1 MGTTD
6 AKLVS
11 VEGILRL
18 SQSTE
23 LTQKVELWLLND
35 DVNRNNWQYLNL
47 KEHMAQF
54 VDTPILIAYKG
65 KQIGDGHNFDEVR
78 NPDGSV
84 TPSFMSATAERIV
97 GFIKSIEDIRL
108 ETINNKHWIVATGYI
123 WKWYA
128 RELVA
133 KLNGQGGGK
142 SEMSVSIETLIDEMH
157 MDGDTEVFTKYTIL
171 GTTILGDSVAPA
183 VADASIK
190 ALSAI
195 GQASLRE
202 LTLRVASANNP
213 QPTEDESNGTAEGA
227 KKQQKKG
234 LSFSMNK
241 NRLQELV
248 AKVPNHR
255 ILAVSDDKVL
265 MLNAKDDLFMADVIK
280 ENDDLD
286 VGKKVA
292 VNATVV
298 VAEGENSVSFELSDV
313 LANNNA
319 QIKEL
324 TDKLNASESAK
335 EVALTSLGE
344 MQKKE
349 NARRINAIKV
359 AIKNR
364 LAEIK
369 ANTEADID
377 DDACDALLADE
388 SVKAYAEMEDA
399 EGNFV
404 GDERA
409 CKEVDS
415 ICMNA
420 VLKANATRRNNAQ
433 HKFSFEQILGGDDSS
448 DTLDGIL
455 SRISE

>member
-1 MGTTD
+1 MGTSD
-6 AKLVS
+6 VELVS

-47 KEHMAQF
+47 EEHMAQF
-54 VDTPILIAYKG
+54 VGTPILIAYKG

-78 NPDGSV
+78 NADGSV

-97 GFIKSIEDIRL
+97 GVIKSVEDIRL

-213 QPTEDESNGTAEGA
+213 QPTEDESKGTAEGA

-241 NRLQELV
+241 NRLQELI

-255 ILAVSDDKVL
+255 ILAVNGDKVL

-292 VNATVV
+292 VNATVE
-298 VAEGENSVSFELSDV
+298 VAEGENSVSFEL
-313 LANNNA
+313 
-319 QIKEL
+319 
-324 TDKLNASESAK
+324 
-335 EVALTSLGE
+335 
-344 MQKKE
+344 
-349 NARRINAIKV
+349 
-359 AIKNR
+359 
-364 LAEIK
+364 
-369 ANTEADID
+369 
-377 DDACDALLADE
+377 
-388 SVKAYAEMEDA
+388 
-399 EGNFV
+399 
-404 GDERA
+404 ER
-409 CKEVDS
+409 
-415 ICMNA
+415 
-420 VLKANATRRNNAQ
+420 T
-433 HKFSFEQILGGDDSS
+433 F
-448 DTLDGIL
+448 
-455 SRISE
+455 